1 MFTRAL
7 HSRGFLC
14 TQGGSLLPAPGWSG
28 TLWVVGTPEQLLALV
43 PNTIFHL
50 PSPTV
55 CFRSLIA
62 HLPLGNIAE
71 LLHLANRV
79 LELDVRGDFSCLN
92 RNKLQK
98 GIHRAVDL
106 GFWGLLIFSTHSK

>member
-1 MFTRAL
+1 MFTHAF
-7 HSRGFLC
+7 HSQGFLC
-14 TQGGSLLPAPGWSG
+14 TQGGSLLPAPGQSG

-55 CFRSLIA
+55 CFGSLIT
-62 HLPLGNIAE
+62 HHSPCNIAE
-71 LLHLANRV
+71 LLHLANGV
-79 LELDVRGDFSCLN
+79 FELDVRGDFSCLN

-98 GIHRAVDL
+98 SIHRAVDV
-106 GFWGLLIFSTHSK
+106 GFWGLLIFRTH